1 MRVAVIGGG
10 AAGFFGA
17 ITCAELNKNAEV
29 TIFEKSKNLLSKV
42 KISGGGR
49 CNVTHACFEDH
60 LLVKKYPRGSK
71 ELKKAFTQFS
81 VRDTIQWFESRGVK
95 LKAEEDGRMFPVS
108 DNSQSI
114 IDCLMKAAQRSGVK
128 IITSAAVKSIEKEQH
143 GFKINFSEDFRIFDK
158 VLIATGGNP
167 NSDSYRWFAALG
179 HTIVSPVPSL
189 FTFNIPD
196 SKYEGLMGI
205 AVNNASVK
213 ITGTKAEQSG
223 PLLITHWGL
232 SGPAVLKLSAW
243 EARTLAEKNY
253 QFSIHVSWVPEYSE
267 ETLRG
272 KLKAVKSESPKK
284 IISSN
289 PLFGLPRRLWERLV
303 SLAQIPGELRWL
315 DVSNKQ
321 VNKLVEELL
330 RSELAVKGKT
340 TFKEEFV
347 TCGGISLKD
356 INLESME
363 SYKCP
368 GMYFAG
374 EVIDVDGIT
383 GGFNFQSAWTT
394 GYIAGRSMAD
404 HG

>member
-1 MRVAVIGGG
+1 
-10 AAGFFGA
+10 
-17 ITCAELNKNAEV
+17 
-29 TIFEKSKNLLSKV
+29 
-42 KISGGGR
+42 
-49 CNVTHACFEDH
+49 
-60 LLVKKYPRGSK
+60 
-71 ELKKAFTQFS
+71 
-81 VRDTIQWFESRGVK
+81 
-95 LKAEEDGRMFPVS
+95 
-108 DNSQSI
+108 
-114 IDCLMKAAQRSGVK
+114 
-128 IITSAAVKSIEKEQH
+128 
-143 GFKINFSEDFRIFDK
+143 
-158 VLIATGGNP
+158 
-167 NSDSYRWFAALG
+167 
-179 HTIVSPVPSL
+179 
-189 FTFNIPD
+189 
-196 SKYEGLMGI
+196 
-205 AVNNASVK
+205 VNNASVK

-232 SGPAVLKLSAW
+232 SGPAVLRLSAW

-267 ETLRG
+267 ETLRE
-272 KLKAVKSESPKK
+272 KLKSVKSEGPKK

-289 PLFGLPRRLWERLV
+289 PLFGLPRRLWERLI
-303 SLAQIPGELRWL
+303 SIAQIPDELRWL

-330 RSELAVKGKT
+330 RSELTVKGKT

-356 INLESME
+356 INLETME

-404 HG
+404 NG